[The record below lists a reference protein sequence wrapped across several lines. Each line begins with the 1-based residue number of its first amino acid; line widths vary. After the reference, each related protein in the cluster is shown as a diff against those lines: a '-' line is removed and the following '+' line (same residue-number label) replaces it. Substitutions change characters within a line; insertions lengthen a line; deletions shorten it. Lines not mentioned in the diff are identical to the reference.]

1 MNIAIVGCG
10 DIGVRT
16 ARLLLDE
23 GHSVT
28 GIRRNVAQLPD
39 WLDSISADVN
49 DRRTLDFLSTRSFD
63 IVLYILAASGF
74 NESAYQSA
82 YVNGVTN
89 TLDALGSQLH
99 SLKRLVFVSSTSVYH
114 QNDGSLVDE
123 NSPTEP
129 VSFNG
134 QLVLEGERTV
144 TAHTNATVVR
154 FSGIYGPGRTRMI
167 ERVRNN
173 IFSDPGDG
181 GYINRIHVEDCA
193 GVLVHVMG
201 LAEQGAAESHYLAS
215 DSAPCTRVELESFLA
230 DELGITAKQRAD
242 VNQHQRADNSKRIAG
257 SKRCSNARLLQS
269 GYRFMHPDFRSG
281 YRQVLASARTKTSV

>member
-1 MNIAIVGCG
+1 
-10 DIGVRT
+10 
-16 ARLLLDE
+16 
-23 GHSVT
+23 
-28 GIRRNVAQLPD
+28 
-39 WLDSISADVN
+39 
-49 DRRTLDFLSTRSFD
+49 
-63 IVLYILAASGF
+63 
-74 NESAYQSA
+74 
-82 YVNGVTN
+82 
-89 TLDALGSQLH
+89 
-99 SLKRLVFVSSTSVYH
+99 
-114 QNDGSLVDE
+114 
-123 NSPTEP
+123 
-129 VSFNG
+129 
-134 QLVLEGERTV
+134 
-144 TAHTNATVVR
+144 
-154 FSGIYGPGRTRMI
+154 MI

-181 GYINRIHVEDCA
+181 GYTNRIHVEDCA